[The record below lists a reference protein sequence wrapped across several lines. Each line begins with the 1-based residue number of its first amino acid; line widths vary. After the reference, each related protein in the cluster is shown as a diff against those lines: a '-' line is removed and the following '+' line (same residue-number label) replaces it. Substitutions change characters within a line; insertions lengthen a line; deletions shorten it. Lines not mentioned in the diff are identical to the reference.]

1 MDLLLCILSLRN
13 NNFFFLKKKLF
24 FNFLKKKKKKKIIP
38 RRMAAKSMGESAHK
52 AKTEEGKKEGA
63 TRGRQDLKQMGR
75 TAEATRGDRGV
86 NFARE
91 RSTERF
97 LRP

>member
-1 MDLLLCILSLRN
+1 
-13 NNFFFLKKKLF
+13 
-24 FNFLKKKKKKKIIP
+24 
-38 RRMAAKSMGESAHK
+38 MGESAHK